1 MLADALGP
9 PLRVLV
15 TRSDSLS
22 GQTGGITQTPA
33 LLHGRSGAAVFADK
47 AHDATA

>member
-9 PLRVLV
+9 PLRFVV
-15 TRSDSLS
+15 TWSDSS
-22 GQTGGITQTPA
+22 PGQTGGITQALA

-47 AHDATA
+47 AYDATA